1 MGGKRNGNLAVSP
14 NKNARQSKKTKAL
27 TSGNASMDDI
37 KHIRGIQSYSTK
49 AISMGIYEDIAYSI
63 QMYREENPESSYV
76 EVYRNVLNAKYHQL
90 FKTPPDKIYSGNVSK
105 IIQQDDLW
113 RKAYFV
119 STSKLVSKALLKIS
133 DMLDKTDLDNNV
145 LVNTFDKLKKYEL
158 CDRKLKNDRV
168 EDSGED
174 IPTFGYKS
182 IGACE
187 EE

>member
-27 TSGNASMDDI
+27 TSGKANMDDI
-37 KHIRGIQSYSTK
+37 KHMRGIQSYSTK

-76 EVYRNVLNAKYHQL
+76 EVYRNVLNAKYPQL
-90 FKTPPDKIYSGNVSK
+90 FRAHPDKVFSGNISK
-105 IIQQDDLW
+105 IIQGDDMW

-119 STSKLVSKALLKIS
+119 STSKLVSKALLKIG
-133 DMLDKTDLDNNV
+133 DMLDKKDLDDSV
-145 LVNTFDKLKKYEL
+145 LISTYDKLKKYEL
-158 CDRKLKNDRV
+158 AERQLKNDRV